1 MLHYQRVKPHRYQV
15 HVILV
20 LLVTMV
26 TELLVHTLSVPCLS
40 LVMRYNGDIV
50 TVLCLS
56 DLYHVS
62 GSTAPLPNSSTKLVP
77 PHAASNTYHPA
88 AYSATRRLSRQT
100 DS

>member
-15 HVILV
+15 HVI
-20 LLVTMV
+20 
-26 TELLVHTLSVPCLS
+26 LVHTLSVPCLS